1 MAPRV
6 GRLLFAA
13 LALSLLGAA
22 PPPAGSG
29 APGTR
34 RPTPAVGTPAAPER
48 AELHG
53 RSDLFLEIVPQ
64 PGDSWDVIASH
75 YLARPADLGPLRGAK
90 SGTAPRPGRV
100 VSIPYAALSDEYKMM
115 VIRDLFPSDG
125 PRGGDWV
132 HRVGGGRLDPSDDSL
147 WNIAL
152 WITGDADNFT
162 AIADRNGLADLATRK
177 GQEIVVPGRLL
188 LPPFAR
194 AATFG
199 SAAFTAPGAAPA
211 LGGAALARSSASAAS
226 GADQGSGALALE
238 DDFTEAEP
246 EEAEEAPPPALPAPS
261 AEGAES
267 LTYDMDAEGP
277 HAIYHL
283 KRGEAIYSAVVVRFT
298 GRVDV
303 QDVNDLAFAIAR
315 RSAVSDVTN
324 IPVGFPLKIPLD
336 ALLPE
341 YLPPDDPRRQSW
353 ERSQA
358 DIQRY
363 TNLSTTR
370 NLRGVAVIL
379 DAGHGGADRGAAHNG
394 LWEHDYVYD
403 ILCRIKQRLERDTG
417 AQVLPIIK
425 DRREGY
431 AVHDSATLQRN
442 QAEILLTDPPFPL
455 GRQYVS
461 VNLRWY
467 LANSI
472 YRRLVAAG
480 HDPLKIVFTS
490 IHADARHPALGG
502 AMIYVPGEE
511 YRRRRYGNSGAV
523 YTRYREVREQPYVA
537 FTRAERERSEGL
549 SLQFA
554 ARLVQAFR
562 RLGVAVHPYRPV
574 RERIIRRGRAWVP
587 AVLRCNAVPVETL
600 LEVSNLSNPADSR
613 SLADPTYRQKI
624 ADAYVAALQR
634 YYAEPAP
641 TRPTGRG
648 AP

>member
-1 MAPRV
+1 M
-6 GRLLFAA
+6 
-13 LALSLLGAA
+13 GAA
-22 PPPAGSG
+22 GASGAGGAKPGAARPPAT
-29 APGTR
+29 AEK
-34 RPTPAVGTPAAPER
+34 AAPAER

-75 YLARPADLGPLRGAK
+75 YLARPADLGPLRGAT
-90 SGTAPRPGRV
+90 SGAAPRPGRV
-100 VSIPYAALSDEYKMM
+100 VSIPYAALSDEYKLV

-125 PRGGDWV
+125 TRGGDWV
-132 HRVGGGRLDPSDDSL
+132 HRVGAGRLDPSDESL

-152 WITGDADNFT
+152 WFTGDADNFT
-162 AIADRNGLADLATRK
+162 AIADRNALADLATRK
-177 GQEIVVPGRLL
+177 GQEILIPGRLL
-188 LPPFAR
+188 LPPFSR
-194 AATFG
+194 AATLG
-199 SAAFTAPGAAPA
+199 PAAFSDPAPAPGAPA
-211 LGGAALARSSASAAS
+211 IARTASAAAPPGEK
-226 GADQGSGALALE
+226 GAGLPALE

-246 EEAEEAPPPALPAPS
+246 DETPEEAPAPSPAPS

-267 LTYDMDAEGP
+267 LSYGVDAEGP
-277 HAIYHL
+277 YAIYHL
-283 KRGEAIYSAVVVRFT
+283 KRGEAIYSAVVVRYT

-315 RSAVSDVTN
+315 RSAVTDVTS
-324 IPVGFPLKIPLD
+324 IPVGFPLKIPVD

-341 YLPPDDPRRQSW
+341 YLPPDDPRRGAW

-363 TNLSTTR
+363 TNPSTSR

-394 LWEHDYVYD
+394 IWEHDYVYD
-403 ILCRIKQRLERDTG
+403 ILCRIKARLERDTG
-417 AQVLPIIK
+417 AQVMSIIK
-425 DRREGY
+425 DRREGFTI
-431 AVHDSATLQRN
+431 HDSATLRRN

-472 YRRLVAAG
+472 YRRLVAG
-480 HDPLKIVFTS
+480 GQDPLKIVFTS

-511 YRRRRYGNSGAV
+511 YRRHRYGNSGAV
-523 YTRYREVREQPYVA
+523 YTRYREVREQQYVS

-562 RLGVAVHPYRPV
+562 RLGVSVHPYRPV

-600 LEVSNLSNPADSR
+600 IEVSNLSNPADSR
-613 SLADPTYRQKI
+613 LLANPAYRQKI

-634 YYAEPAP
+634 YYSEPAP
-641 TRPTGRG
+641 TRTTGRG
-648 AP
+648 GQ

>member
-1 MAPRV
+1 VASPDR
-6 GRLLFAA
+6 RLLLAA
-13 LALSLLGAA
+13 LALSVMGAA
-22 PPPAGSG
+22 GPPAAERP
-29 APGTR
+29 AP
-34 RPTPAVGTPAAPER
+34 PER

-53 RSDLFLEIVPQ
+53 RSGLFLEIVPQ

-75 YLARPADLGPLRGAK
+75 YLARPADLAPLRGAR
-90 SGTAPRPGRV
+90 SGAAPHPGRV

-115 VIRDLFPSDG
+115 VVRDLFPSDG
-125 PRGGDWV
+125 PRGGDWA
-132 HRVGGGRLDPSDDSL
+132 HRIGGGRLDPSDESL

-152 WITGDADNFT
+152 WFTGDADNFT
-162 AIADRNGLADLATRK
+162 AIADRNDLADLATRK
-177 GQEIVVPGRLL
+177 GQEIIIPGRLL

-194 AATFG
+194 AATLG
-199 SAAFTAPGAAPA
+199 PAAIAAPA
-211 LGGAALARSSASAAS
+211 AAPAPAAAIS
-226 GADQGSGALALE
+226 PADRGSGLPALE

-246 EEAEEAPPPALPAPS
+246 EGTPEEAPPSLPAPS

-267 LTYDMDAEGP
+267 LTYGVDAEGP

-315 RSAVSDVTN
+315 RSAVTDVTN
-324 IPVGFPLKIPLD
+324 IPVGFPLKIPVD

-341 YLPPDDPRRQSW
+341 YLPPDDPRRQAW

-363 TNLSTTR
+363 TNPATSR

-403 ILCRIKQRLERDTG
+403 ILCRVKQRLERDTG

-425 DRREGY
+425 DSREGY
-431 AVHDSATLQRN
+431 AVHDTATLRRN

-467 LANSI
+467 LTNSI

-511 YRRRRYGNSGAV
+511 YRRRRYGYNGAV
-523 YTRYREVREQPYVA
+523 YTRYREVREQPYVS
-537 FTRAERERSEGL
+537 FSRAERERSEGL

-562 RLGVAVHPYRPV
+562 SLGVAVHPYRPV

-613 SLADPTYRQKI
+613 LLAEPAYRQKI

-641 TRPTGRG
+641 TRPAGRG
-648 AP
+648 GH